1 MIQLIVQLLWTHFPF
16 HPPHR
21 PTHCAILAA
30 LPLHGAGGHTLCG
43 GEGVGREWG
52 AGAVGASTLTP
63 TPSPHTHPLPGV
75 LGPAIAP
82 ITASVARVALRGSD
96 SNHLSRILVAGA
108 VISSQ
113 KFGRTGPRES
123 PTLVATPTGRS
134 AERARLTCP
143 HLTALVRRLSSMGP
157 SSSSGSMAAAGEG
170 GPHKHAHMCKEES
183 CHSEAEMSAYL

>member
-1 MIQLIVQLLWTHFPF
+1 MWWE
-16 HPPHR
+16 
-21 PTHCAILAA
+21 
-30 LPLHGAGGHTLCG
+30 GD
-43 GEGVGREWG
+43 GERVEWVGESICMQG
-52 AGAVGASTLTP
+52 GASTLTP
-63 TPSPHTHPLPGV
+63 TPSLHTHPLPGV

-82 ITASVARVALRGSD
+82 ITASVAKVALRGSD

-134 AERARLTCP
+134 AERARLRCP

-170 GPHKHAHMCKEES
+170 GGGRGTSMPTRARKKAATLKLKCQHICDKPAKRSLENTGVE
-183 CHSEAEMSAYL
+183 